1 MARGGASMHVQT
13 HARVRVQLR
22 AYVLACGFQGRS
34 RDCAARCALVHV
46 RCVRRRAPTR
56 HCVIVCPVRPR
67 DSPQPAIRCM
77 PCHGST
83 FGRRV
88 RVRVRTA
95 LRCRRELLLGPFP

>member
-1 MARGGASMHVQT
+1 MARGGASMHVQM

-67 DSPQPAIRCM
+67 DSPPPAINACLPWEYVWKGARAAVSV
-77 PCHGST
+77 P
-83 FGRRV
+83 R
-88 RVRVRTA
+88 
-95 LRCRRELLLGPFP
+95 